1 MDTNKNSYTI
11 IYATLLVVFVAA
23 VLAFVSSSLRG
34 RQQKNVDIEKQ
45 MSLLSSVG
53 LGTQA
58 DKVPDKTAYI
68 EEEYSKYITKSFIV
82 NYEGKVIEGDAFRV
96 DLKEQYDLMRQIAAV
111 PADRQ
116 ERKTELLARLK
127 LPVFV
132 GTLENG
138 DVYIFSCYGAG
149 LWGPIWGY
157 VSLNSDFNT
166 IHGATFGHK
175 GETPG
180 LGAEIAT
187 ARFSNQFIGKEI
199 FAGNLFASI
208 AVVKGG
214 AETGNPHEV
223 DAISGGTI
231 TSQALESTLKN
242 WLQYYL
248 PYIES
253 QKKHTGTTPAQLQ
266 DYREAKEDASRNI
279 ATPEA
284 AAAVGVQGGD
294 STNVELR
301 DSANVNL

>member
-23 VLAFVSSSLRG
+23 ILAFVSSSLKS

-45 MSLLSSVG
+45 MSLLNSIG
-53 LGTQA
+53 LGMEA

-68 EEEYSKYITKSFIV
+68 EEEYSKYITESFIV
-82 NYEGKVIEGDAFRV
+82 NYEGKVVEGDAFRV

-116 ERKTELLARLK
+116 DRKTELLAQLK

-138 DVYIFSCYGAG
+138 NVYILSCYGAG

-157 VSLNSDFNT
+157 ISLNSDFNI
-166 IHGATFGHK
+166 IHGATFDHK

-187 ARFSNQFIGKEI
+187 PRFRGQFVGKEI
-199 FAGNLFASI
+199 FTDNSFTSVAI
-208 AVVKGG
+208 VKGG
-214 AETGNPHEV
+214 AEPGNPHQV

-231 TSQALESTLKN
+231 TSRSLESTLKN

-253 QKKHTGTTPAQLQ
+253 QKEHTGDASQQMQ
-266 DYREAKEDASRNI
+266 DYRETEEDAS
-279 ATPEA
+279 E
-284 AAAVGVQGGD
+284 
-294 STNVELR
+294 NV
-301 DSANVNL
+301 

>member
-23 VLAFVSSSLRG
+23 ILAFVSSSLKS

-45 MSLLSSVG
+45 MSLLYSIG
-53 LGTQA
+53 LGMEA

-68 EEEYSKYITKSFIV
+68 EEEYSKYITESFIV
-82 NYEGKVIEGDAFRV
+82 NYEGKVVEGYAFRV

-116 ERKTELLARLK
+116 DRKTELLAQLK

-138 DVYIFSCYGAG
+138 NVYILSCYGAG

-157 VSLNSDFNT
+157 ISLNSDFNI
-166 IHGATFGHK
+166 IHGATFDHK

-187 ARFSNQFIGKEI
+187 PRFSGQFVGKEI
-199 FAGNLFASI
+199 FTDNSFASVAI
-208 AVVKGG
+208 VKGG
-214 AETGNPHEV
+214 AEPGNPHQV

-231 TSQALESTLKN
+231 TSRSLESTLKN

-253 QKKHTGTTPAQLQ
+253 QKEHTGDASEQMQ
-266 DYREAKEDASRNI
+266 DYRETEEDAS
-279 ATPEA
+279 E
-284 AAAVGVQGGD
+284 
-294 STNVELR
+294 NV
-301 DSANVNL
+301 